1 MFKTT
6 ALALAIGALPLSGLA
21 MAADGPGC
29 GSFSLTGGE
38 KSVAVVDNPPE
49 GKSIGDTRAGW
60 RKLLDAAGAE
70 VGEVHFVA
78 TLTAPEEAGHG
89 DVLASQYFIVLAS
102 GWIATQSLYELP
114 NAADTS
120 QRAGNAVL
128 VVAGGTGPFAG
139 ASGSVTIEAGD
150 PPTYLFDVHCAK

>member
-6 ALALAIGALPLSGLA
+6 VLALAIGALPGLA

-29 GSFSLTGGE
+29 GAFSLAGGE
-38 KSVAVVDNPPE
+38 KGVAVVDNPPE

-60 RKLLDAAGAE
+60 RKLLDWAGAE

-78 TLTAPEEAGHG
+78 TLAAPEEAGHG
-89 DVLASQYFIVLAS
+89 DVLASQYFITLAG

-128 VVAGGTGPFAG
+128 VVTGGTGPFAG
-139 ASGSVTIEAGD
+139 ASGSVMIEAGD
-150 PPTYLFDVHCAK
+150 PPTYAFDVRCAK